1 MDTLGIVILVVGGI
15 IFLSGRLIYKKT
27 ERQVNEL
34 LTEGE
39 SSDAEF
45 LGLLNNGMMIVKVI
59 GVLLVIAGAII
70 ILIL

>member
-1 MDTLGIVILVVGGI
+1 MDTLGIVILIVGGI
-15 IFLSGRLIYKKT
+15 IYLSGRLIYKKT

-34 LTEGE
+34 LIEGE